1 MADLLEILKKETKR
15 INLRTGNGKQLNL
28 ISQETFIEVL
38 NNHRKEVDYDL
49 NKRYGEG
56 FLHVLWYQDDY
67 FFTITPLPL
76 ADL

>member
-1 MADLLEILKKETKR
+1 
-15 INLRTGNGKQLNL
+15 
-28 ISQETFIEVL
+28 L